1 MISDFNDELRIL
13 TTLKK
18 WDTLSEKEISDYSK
32 LSHRRIRLTLRRL
45 EQDRL
50 VRMVESSKAIKTYR
64 ITGSGM
70 DHLDKVK
77 QRNLNTNSREK

>member
-18 WDTLSEKEISDYSK
+18 WGTLSEKEISDYAK
-32 LSHRRIRLTLRRL
+32 LSHRRIRLTLNRL

-77 QRNLNTNSREK
+77 QRNRNVLPGGR